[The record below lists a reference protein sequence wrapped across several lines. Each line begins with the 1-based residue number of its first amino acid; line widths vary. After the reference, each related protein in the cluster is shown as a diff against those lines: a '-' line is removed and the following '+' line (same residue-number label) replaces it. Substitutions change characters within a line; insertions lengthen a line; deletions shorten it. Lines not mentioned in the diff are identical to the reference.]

1 MIFVLKRFILS
12 AEQDL
17 NKQKELLRKT
27 LIEES
32 EKVVK
37 NMNTK
42 IDKIQI
48 IKNLIVDLDELPH
61 RDRIKLDAFLR
72 RADMIIKNVFG
83 DSSKYRK
90 DLNEIGFIPI
100 YGDLFDECWTSGK
113 SSMLNL
119 LKTMIEDIELFDDSI
134 KGAGVPKKD
143 DKLSNE
149 IFVVHGH
156 NEEMKQNVAR
166 VLKILDLVPI
176 ILHEKP
182 NEGKTI
188 IEKFIANSSV
198 SFAVVLLSPDD
209 MGYAKDQQPIDAK
222 PRARQNVIF
231 ELGFFIGKLGR
242 KNVCVLYQKKKDF
255 EKHSDFEGVLLTP
268 YDTSDKW
275 KLELIKEL
283 KNCGYDIDA
292 NKLLK

>member
-1 MIFVLKRFILS
+1 
-12 AEQDL
+12 
-17 NKQKELLRKT
+17 
-27 LIEES
+27 
-32 EKVVK
+32 
-37 NMNTK
+37 MNTK

-48 IKNLIVDLDELPH
+48 IKNLINDLNELPH

-72 RADMIIKNVFG
+72 RADMIIRNVFG
-83 DSSKYRK
+83 DSSKYLK
-90 DLNEIGFIPI
+90 DFNEIGFFPI

-119 LKTMIEDIELFDDSI
+119 LKTMIEDIELFDNSI
-134 KGAGVPKKD
+134 KGGGVPKINA
-143 DKLSNE
+143 KLSNQ

-156 NEEMKQNVAR
+156 NEAMKQDVAR
-166 VLKILDLVPI
+166 VLEKLDIDPI

-182 NEGKTI
+182 NEGRTI
-188 IEKFIANSSV
+188 IEKFTDYSSV

-242 KNVCVLYQKKKDF
+242 KNIYVLYQEETDF
-255 EKHSDFEGVLLTP
+255 EMPSDYKGVLYTP
-268 YDTSDKW
+268 YDTSGTW
-275 KLELIKEL
+275 KFELIKEL

-292 NKLLK
+292 NKLL